1 MNSDIFS
8 PMLEDVPTSQTPQK
22 PTNEMHILMLKIM
35 LEMVKS
41 GGETSADPMVELMKM
56 SGGDVWQK

>member
-8 PMLEDVPTSQTPQK
+8 PMLEGAGVQPKAP
-22 PTNEMHILMLKIM
+22 PNEMHLLMLKIM
-35 LEMVKS
+35 LEMLKS
-41 GGETSADPMVELMKM
+41 GGETTSDPMAELMKM